1 MNVFKRS
8 KLNLTWIES
17 FPKPD
22 VFSEY
27 NFFVELQGH
36 RDEVRLRNAFN
47 QLKKKTSSLSV
58 LAAASNLVSSSAA
71 AVVSDGTRV
80 SVSCAETIED
90 ILHQVSISA
99 LSNAVVGEDPVLQ
112 DFEESECELT
122 AGTAEAR
129 PVM

>member
-1 MNVFKRS
+1 MFEVPHQPGALADVMNVFKRA

-47 QLKKKTSSLSV
+47 QLAKKTSSLSV
-58 LAAASNLVSSSAA
+58 LGSYPEFTGN
-71 AVVSDGTRV
+71 D
-80 SVSCAETIED
+80 
-90 ILHQVSISA
+90 
-99 LSNAVVGEDPVLQ
+99 
-112 DFEESECELT
+112 
-122 AGTAEAR
+122 
-129 PVM
+129 